1 MRKRNE
7 ARKASCY
14 TVEIRLPKK
23 LLRHLR
29 QIFEEAHPE
38 LAAKGD
44 EEAFE
49 AFVTE
54 TMEELFAPLLL
65 PLKALEMWGVPVED

>member
-1 MRKRNE
+1 MRKKNE
-7 ARKASCY
+7 AKKASCY
-14 TVEIRLPKK
+14 TVEVSLPKE
-23 LLRHLR
+23 LLRHLKE
-29 QIFEEAHPE
+29 IFEEAHPE

-65 PLKALEMWGVPVED
+65 PLKALEMWRVPVED